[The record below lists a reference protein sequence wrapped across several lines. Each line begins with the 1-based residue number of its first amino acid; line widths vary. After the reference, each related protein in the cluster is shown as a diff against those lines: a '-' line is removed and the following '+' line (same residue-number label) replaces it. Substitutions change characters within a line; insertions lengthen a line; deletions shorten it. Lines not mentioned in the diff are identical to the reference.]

1 MKKILLFL
9 FTFSIW
15 YASFGQTPNLGSTSN
30 FVLFTAAGAFTNTG
44 SSIVTGD
51 IGTHVGALTGFPPGT
66 VIGGTFVA
74 DPTTAQAAADVAV
87 AYTSLNGA
95 GTVIGTT
102 LGNGQILTAGTYTTG
117 AASTLNGN
125 LIFDG
130 QNNANSQ
137 FVVRIGGAFATN
149 VNSTITLINGASLCN
164 IYWQIGGAFTLGDNS
179 VFRGT
184 VIASGQIELLA
195 GSSLIGRGLTTAG
208 AILLHNNIV
217 TIPSTP
223 IAAAGPD
230 RAICLNETT
239 QIGAAA
245 VAGSSYSWT
254 SVPAGF
260 TSTTANPTVAPLVTT
275 TYTVVETITATGCTN
290 SNSVVVTVNPLP
302 NTSLIFHF

>member
-1 MKKILLFL
+1 MKRRLLILCTWGLWL
-9 FTFSIW
+9 
-15 YASFGQTPNLGSTSN
+15 ASFAQSPNLGTTSN
-30 FVLFTAAGAFTNTG
+30 FALFTAAGAFTNAGATT
-44 SSIVTGD
+44 VTGE
-51 IGTHVGALTGFPPGT
+51 IGTHVGALTGFPPGS

-74 DPTTAQAAADVAV
+74 NPTTAIAATDVAV

-102 LGNGQILTAGTYTTG
+102 LGSGQTLTAGTYTTG
-117 AASTLNGN
+117 AASSLNGN
-125 LIFDG
+125 LILDG

-137 FVVRIGGAFATN
+137 FFIRIGGAFSTS

-164 IYWQIGGAFTLGDNS
+164 VYWQIGGAFTLGDNS

-184 VIASGQIELLA
+184 VIASGQIELLD

-208 AILLHNNIV
+208 AILLHNNVV
-217 TIPSTP
+217 TIPTTP
-223 IAAAGPD
+223 AAIAGSN
-230 RAICLNETT
+230 RTICQNENT
-239 QIGAAA
+239 QIGAAT

-260 TSTTANPTVAPLVTT
+260 TSTTANPTVTPLVST
-275 TYTVVETITATGCTN
+275 TYTLVETISSTGCTN
-290 SNSVVVTVNPLP
+290 SNSVVVTVNPVP